1 MTTDGAAG
9 TGEDAATPLHV
20 VGMRI
25 DAPYLRFHDERSS
38 GHAPGNTGWF
48 ISAGDADVENQQVLV
63 RDRKVTPAQALTIA
77 AAFDAVLTE
86 QLGQPVTVFTQGV
99 EAQNRYARE
108 QADAAAKRAVA
119 LAEQARLHAEALAGW
134 DAVDGESLDA
144 LRDYYDTTDQSFA
157 LKLAQRMDPE

>member
-1 MTTDGAAG
+1 
-9 TGEDAATPLHV
+9 
-20 VGMRI
+20 MRI
-25 DAPYLRFHDERSS
+25 DAPHLHFHDERST
-38 GHAPGNTGWF
+38 GAAPGNTGWF
-48 ISAGDADVENQQVLV
+48 VSAGDADAENELVLV

-86 QLGQPVTVFTQGV
+86 QLGQPVTAFTQGV

-119 LAEQARLHAEALAGW
+119 LAEQARQRAEALASW